1 MRSHGRAFVAVVA
14 ALAVFVVG
22 ATCTQAGCLLPVP
35 PTGGAVAPPKACCR
49 GDAKHTTPAG
59 VSVPAQRQ
67 RLGSQRWAPDSDY
80 DYMMLHPQLGAVIG
94 GCSLMF
100 FHVHPLLAYAVVGF
114 GAAAYSPAKYGILTE
129 LLPAEK
135 LVAANGWIA
144 VCRPSATG

>member
-59 VSVPAQRQ
+59 SHDTPSKPCPACQQPLFGGASITKGVTHLPLTYAPIPFLAALCSEAWNVPGPRANAGDLSHR
-67 RLGSQRWAPDSDY
+67 
-80 DYMMLHPQLGAVIG
+80 PQGQQ
-94 GCSLMF
+94 
-100 FHVHPLLAYAVVGF
+100 PPTLLALRCA
-114 GAAAYSPAKYGILTE
+114 
-129 LLPAEK
+129 LL
-135 LVAANGWIA
+135 I
-144 VCRPSATG
+144 